1 MPALSPY
8 SKCAC
13 AHGGDKGNGC
23 CNKKKTNLINAFAK
37 IHERRLTGKTTITI
51 NYAAR
56 FKEDVDAT
64 ADRPLVVNA
73 FDLACQLQHL
83 PALGRQK
90 LYDVC
95 MAQGG
100 LKAAAKAQMKKTS
113 KADEEIARLMAEVDE
128 VRAAIDEAERA
139 NAAAADV
146 LVAAMEVD
154 LVLVKEEPKE
164 ESKMVVV
171 TEEPEEESKMVV
183 VKEEPEE
190 ESKMV
195 VVKEEPE
202 EESKMV
208 VVKEEPEEESK
219 MVLVKEEPKDEEPKD
234 EEPKEESN
242 LALVKEEPEED
253 SDLVLASIEPE
264 EDSDLMLVKE
274 ESESESSS
282 EEEEEGHAEA
292 PPRRSYIR
300 MHPLVRNPWAL
311 WQ

>member
-13 AHGGDKGNGC
+13 AHGGDKGNRC
-23 CNKKKTNLINAFAK
+23 CNKKKTNLINAFNT
-37 IHERRLTGKTTITI
+37 IHERRLTGKTTVTI

-56 FKEDVDAT
+56 FKEDVDAH

-100 LKAAAKAQMKKTS
+100 LKAAAKAEMKKTS
-113 KADEEIARLMAEVDE
+113 KADKEIARLVAKVAEVK
-128 VRAAIDEAERA
+128 AAIDEAERA

-146 LVAAMEVD
+146 LVAAMELD
-154 LVLVKEEPKE
+154 LVLF
-164 ESKMVVV
+164 
-171 TEEPEEESKMVV
+171 
-183 VKEEPEE
+183 KEEPEE

-202 EESKMV
+202 EESEMV
-208 VVKEEPEEESK
+208 VVKEGPEEESK
-219 MVLVKEEPKDEEPKD
+219 MVLVKEEPKD

-242 LALVKEEPEED
+242 LALVKEEPEQD

-264 EDSDLMLVKE
+264 EDSDLMLAKE
-274 ESESESSS
+274 ESESKSSS
-282 EEEEEGHAEA
+282 SEEEEEEEEGHAEA